1 MPIVTTSAHKR
12 PRRNAAHPI
21 AIVALVLVAAISY
34 LVLGKG
40 LASSRSLSPKTN
52 SVAAHS
58 SAPSTSSI
66 EAPKASPP
74 HSFNS
79 SSNAPAPAEQPTAT
93 NPYVKKPGQLMLP
106 DGKILTFKPP
116 TEGKTRKIVT
126 SGRIYECDSE
136 GNWKDITPPPVFD
149 NPIENQLIGLSLPD
163 AIFIPGLLLG
173 YDSNDVK
180 QILQKPVVFTDE
192 DSEKTLRSKQAVAEM
207 KQVILEYMDNGGT
220 FEQFVLEM
228 SSFAQQE
235 RILKQQCLKKVS
247 DLLKQ
252 GLVKEARQYVAELNS
267 ALEEQG
273 FSSVKL
279 PKRLERS
286 LANEDATSM
295 E

>member
-1 MPIVTTSAHKR
+1 
-12 PRRNAAHPI
+12 
-21 AIVALVLVAAISY
+21 
-34 LVLGKG
+34 
-40 LASSRSLSPKTN
+40 
-52 SVAAHS
+52 
-58 SAPSTSSI
+58 
-66 EAPKASPP
+66 
-74 HSFNS
+74 
-79 SSNAPAPAEQPTAT
+79 
-93 NPYVKKPGQLMLP
+93 MLP